1 MTVLSFL
8 ACFASKRGFIM
19 ASRFGLST
27 VKSMFLSFRRHLA
40 KVSRARASLISRR
53 FEILA
58 PVFCCSGV
66 VICWGVQRSPSLF
79 VTPKNPKVLSKS
91 KATCAIPI
99 GLSHKI
105 DMSRTRGVKGRM
117 DTLPPHELTPEALKY
132 IESMTPEQ
140 RQLHELAIRM
150 LGSSYFV
157 ERTRGFEKYKE
168 RRK

>member
-1 MTVLSFL
+1 
-8 ACFASKRGFIM
+8 
-19 ASRFGLST
+19 
-27 VKSMFLSFRRHLA
+27 
-40 KVSRARASLISRR
+40 
-53 FEILA
+53 
-58 PVFCCSGV
+58 
-66 VICWGVQRSPSLF
+66 
-79 VTPKNPKVLSKS
+79 
-91 KATCAIPI
+91 
-99 GLSHKI
+99 
-105 DMSRTRGVKGRM
+105 M